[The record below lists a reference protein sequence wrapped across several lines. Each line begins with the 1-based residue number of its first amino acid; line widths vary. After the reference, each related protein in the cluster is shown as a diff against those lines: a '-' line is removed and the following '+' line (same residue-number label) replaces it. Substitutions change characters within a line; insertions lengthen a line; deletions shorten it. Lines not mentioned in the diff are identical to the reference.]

1 MIKNLYKSILV
12 VVVCSVAFLGCN
24 SKVKEENIALKAKV
38 DSLETVNQKLSA
50 GQTVLSTSIENYE
63 KALNEIDQTLAEI
76 ASNQKEVSLLKNELK
91 VDKTNAESIK
101 DRISN
106 IQEML
111 EISRKKIMNL
121 DKNLNTLRKQ
131 SGAKSEEILAL
142 DNKLK
147 QASLDLLKKETEL
160 LLMRESLEMELSE
173 MGQDLGK
180 QVNISNDLRNTLN
193 RVYYFVGEAK
203 VLQEKQIVNK
213 EGGFIGLGKVKI
225 VNANASSNLFQKAN
239 KETFDTIEL
248 NKRSAKMISNHPEG
262 SYQFTGVDTVE
273 RLKIIDKEAFWKDS
287 NYLVIEVK

>member
-1 MIKNLYKSILV
+1 MTKNLYRSILV

-24 SKVKEENIALKAKV
+24 SEVKQENIELKAKV

-76 ASNQKEVSLLKNELK
+76 ASNQKELSLLKNELK

-111 EISRKKIMNL
+111 EISRKKIINL

-147 QASLDLLKKETEL
+147 QASLDLLEKETEL

-180 QVNISNDLRNTLN
+180 QVTISNDLRNTLN

-203 VLQEKQIVNK
+203 VLQEKEIVNK

-225 VNANASSNLFQKAN
+225 VNANASSTLFQKAN

-262 SYQFTGVDTVE
+262 SYEFIGVDTVE

>member
-1 MIKNLYKSILV
+1 
-12 VVVCSVAFLGCN
+12 
-24 SKVKEENIALKAKV
+24 
-38 DSLETVNQKLSA
+38 
-50 GQTVLSTSIENYE
+50 
-63 KALNEIDQTLAEI
+63 
-76 ASNQKEVSLLKNELK
+76 
-91 VDKTNAESIK
+91 
-101 DRISN
+101 
-106 IQEML
+106 
-111 EISRKKIMNL
+111 
-121 DKNLNTLRKQ
+121 
-131 SGAKSEEILAL
+131 
-142 DNKLK
+142 
-147 QASLDLLKKETEL
+147 
-160 LLMRESLEMELSE
+160 MRESLEMELSE

-262 SYQFTGVDTVE
+262 SYQFIGVDTVE

>member
-1 MIKNLYKSILV
+1 V

-24 SKVKEENIALKAKV
+24 SEVKQENIELKAKV

-76 ASNQKEVSLLKNELK
+76 ASNQKELSLLKNELK

-111 EISRKKIMNL
+111 EISRKKIINL

-147 QASLDLLKKETEL
+147 QASLDLLEKETEL

-180 QVNISNDLRNTLN
+180 QVTISNDLRNTLN

-203 VLQEKQIVNK
+203 VLQEKEIVNK

-225 VNANASSNLFQKAN
+225 VNANASSTLFQKAN

-262 SYQFTGVDTVE
+262 SYEFIGVDTVE